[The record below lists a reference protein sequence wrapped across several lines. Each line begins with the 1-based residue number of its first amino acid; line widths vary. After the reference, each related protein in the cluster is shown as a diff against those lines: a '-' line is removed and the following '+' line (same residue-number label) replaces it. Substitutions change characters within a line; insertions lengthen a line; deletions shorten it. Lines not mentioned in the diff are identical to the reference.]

1 MTRRESFDWSRRRG
15 PIHDTRRGVSA
26 SGISWS
32 LANWPCEKVY
42 RITRFFTKIQ
52 NWRQLSRSVPLIPIS
67 KMFVT
72 EISQNIGDK
81 LVKSNADSTPS
92 RRESTPD
99 PILLSTSTRDRERIG
114 KIFVI
119 FFLLA
124 TVDIELTSEYFRD

>member
-1 MTRRESFDWSRRRG
+1 M
-15 PIHDTRRGVSA
+15 
-26 SGISWS
+26 
-32 LANWPCEKVY
+32 
-42 RITRFFTKIQ
+42 
-52 NWRQLSRSVPLIPIS
+52 IPIS

-72 EISQNIGDK
+72 EISQNIGAK